1 MVQLK
6 YDYLLP
12 IGSVVKVKGVERKL
26 MIYGILQ
33 RSPEAP
39 DKIFDYVG
47 APYPEGFQDV
57 RLNIVFNHTEVEE
70 ILCRGYED
78 GERKAFLYLI
88 EASMWKREQDKKSG
102 KE

>member
-47 APYPEGFQDV
+47 AP
-57 RLNIVFNHTEVEE
+57 L
-70 ILCRGYED
+70 
-78 GERKAFLYLI
+78 
-88 EASMWKREQDKKSG
+88 SG
-102 KE
+102 RVPGCPSEHCV